1 MDIVLD
7 DVMGAVRA
15 VYCVALR
22 RPGRSAMVIW
32 RCVVVV
38 DGAGIVEVR
47 LAALR
52 QALNPKGNVARDP
65 LVTMGQVSFLAQR
78 RKHFISILLV
88 FRPTNATCIVY

>member
-1 MDIVLD
+1 ME
-7 DVMGAVRA
+7 AVRA

-22 RPGRSAMVIW
+22 RPEEAPWVIW

-47 LAALR
+47 LAAVR
-52 QALNPKGNVARDP
+52 QALNPKGNVARDT
-65 LVTMGQVSFLAQR
+65 LVTMGQVSFLPQR

-88 FRPTNATCIVY
+88 FRPSDVTCIVY